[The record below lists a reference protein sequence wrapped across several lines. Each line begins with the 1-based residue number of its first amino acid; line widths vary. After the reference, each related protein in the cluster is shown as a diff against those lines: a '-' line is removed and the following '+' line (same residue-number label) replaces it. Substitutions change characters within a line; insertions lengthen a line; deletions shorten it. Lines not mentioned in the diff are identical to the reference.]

1 MAKEDVYIK
10 FILDELDNKN
20 VDRAIVLA
28 KFVKKWQVSDRT
40 FDRYWK
46 TANERHT
53 EAVRALEL
61 ERQGLLSESLK
72 DEIQAQILTET
83 EIDLILSKIVTGDI
97 KVEEY
102 IKGEPV
108 IRDISPSDIIA
119 AADKLYKR
127 KGSYAPTKLANTTAS
142 GDDVNQ
148 ITISMPAGFIL
159 DFPSNTDESTT

>member
-20 VDRAIVLA
+20 VDRAVVLA

-53 EAVRALEL
+53 EALRALEL

-83 EIDLILSKIVTGDI
+83 EIDLILSKIVTGGI
-97 KVEEY
+97 QVEEY

-108 IRDISPSDIIA
+108 IRDVSPSDIIA

-127 KGSYAPTKLANTTAS
+127 KGSYAPTKAA
-142 GDDVNQ
+142 
-148 ITISMPAGFIL
+148 ITDTEGKDKDIPVLQPGPVLVA
-159 DFPSNTDESTT
+159 FPSNLIDDKE

>member
-20 VDRAIVLA
+20 VDRAVVLA

-83 EIDLILSKIVTGDI
+83 EIDLILSKIA
-97 KVEEY
+97 
-102 IKGEPV
+102 KGE
-108 IRDISPSDIIA
+108 IEDASI
-119 AADKLYKR
+119 ADKISACVQLYKR

-159 DFPSNTDESTT
+159 DFPSNTDESIT